1 MRPEIIVAAAMTAAG
16 EMLVAPSKG
25 IAFRTPNMV
34 PFRLRSM
41 LKACIEEALATAPEA
56 WLQVAQAFQT
66 MAGWHMRVCPVCSVD
81 RSCPQAGQL
90 LAFQQECLENDRS
103 KRLTKDGIV
112 FVIKRSEVLALA
124 LQRLLAI
131 EELLDGMEE
140 VDGQPIDPEER
151 AFFAA
156 TWFFDQAAFSDC
168 QRFLKIAREAKTSRV
183 RH

>member
-1 MRPEIIVAAAMTAAG
+1 MNPAVVLSAAMAWAEAA
-16 EMLVAPSKG
+16 LIAPRG
-25 IAFRTPNMV
+25 IAFRPRGAV
-34 PFRLRSM
+34 PQKLAEVI
-41 LKACIEEALATAPEA
+41 KACIEEALATAPEA
-56 WLQVAQAFQT
+56 WARAALAFRT
-66 MAGWHMRVCPVCSVD
+66 LEGAHRRGCD
-81 RSCPQAGQL
+81 RCLTGRTCPQASQL
-90 LAFQQECLENDRS
+90 VALEGECLENDRS

-112 FVIKRSEVLALA
+112 FVIKRSEVLARA